1 MKSRNNNFGKF
12 EIEIWETIGNFE
24 IELNETEKQLGY
36 FEIEL
41 SETEKQPWA
50 NKWSFLSWLN
60 IF

>member
-12 EIEIWETIGNFE
+12 VIEIWETIRNFE

-50 NKWSFLSWLN
+50 NKWSFLS
-60 IF
+60 